1 MEKIYNFFLRIETL
15 NRAAFVMM
23 LSVFFVGQVWGESE
37 SITWSGSSFVGT
49 GGTHVTAGT
58 ATAVDGDTYHAG
70 TLSIKSSRIVTENK
84 NHDSNNYWEDFSGT
98 QTETSTNATTTA
110 RVEFPITVAAGYT
123 LNISSIS
130 YKYETQGGSSGPA
143 VHAFIV
149 QGTTSTWLG
158 YASSANTITYNGLNI
173 DLVAGDAKLVL
184 VLGVASNLNNGRGFK
199 FLNISITGTSAL
211 GKNTVYLDPNISE
224 WEQGNERYAVY
235 CYEDADPSNNT
246 WVDMTA
252 TGSGDCSGVYKADI
266 SLAYD
271 MCIICRMDGSTT
283 ENNWT
288 NRWDQTGDLTVADGM
303 YCTITA
309 SSGGTATCTFNNTPF
324 QVCVTGTWLAFSG
337 ETITLNAT
345 CLGATNFQWYKGG
358 MTEGDKIEGATSAT
372 YTKTSCT
379 IEDGGNYY
387 CKAWRE
393 AGSEKFSGPYGVR
406 VPRLIIQTPG
416 SGSDRKDTAFTRG
429 STSDEAATCE
439 VYLGV
444 AWTYEF
450 AVYDGID
457 YYGNTGT
464 MYSTDCSNWTMFG
477 STWCKI
483 ETTKEGTY
491 TFNLTFSNSTYTP
504 LKMSVV
510 YPPMAQTPGINLY
523 MENTPAMQE
532 RGWNNGSIYYRI
544 GKGKYDKGD
553 SRNWT
558 SVQKMDLVPGTAR
571 YLKTTTPSWATDFW
585 AWHVA
590 NNKGDADTKS
600 AIYRTYSDDGFAI
613 TESSNFSG
621 DKIASDMTIYLNSTS
636 GGYGKD
642 AMNNNCQ
649 FYGYTSTP
657 GMLTHKVTVKKTTHG
672 TIRVE
677 WTDVNGDPQTDE
689 GYSERDIN
697 NLAHTCILTITGVP
711 ESCRYKLKSLKV
723 NSNSFTSGTTF
734 ILTADATI
742 TAEFEEQSFSVNLH
756 INGGTINSGNVTKYT
771 HEKGAILPTD
781 VTKGTESFGG
791 WYGNSSLTGMPVTE
805 ISADECGNKEFW
817 AKWGSPCEFQPIIT
831 KVSPT
836 FTIWDG
842 KLVDAA
848 IANLSCNFDTTGIKY
863 SLKSAT
869 PDINGCSFIYSNNQI
884 HLVGT
889 PAVGNLTVQTVN
901 VTITITND
909 CAPATEVSINQEIQI
924 YPATQKA
931 KVAFIITGKE
941 GGGFDEYTNDD
952 KTACNTLLTYLSGHY
967 DVTCVNGYAT
977 KSPAAIADYYQDY
990 DLLVVTDFLETGK
1003 GYTNAIG
1010 TLIDKKPILSF
1021 EAYVAN
1027 LSNWHIQSN
1036 PTDPSPKVKRMYVL
1050 CNGHAIFKDEGSVD
1064 IVDAKDSVTVLSALS
1079 SAGSAKGLQGF
1090 VINEAPDF
1098 LFIATV
1104 KDAANNRDLVVCC
1117 ERQKVFPARLML
1129 FGVNFYE
1136 MANLS
1141 DAGRIIIRQMMDY
1154 LLLTDEKEVSDCSL
1168 VFDNGND
1175 GAVIDGGDG
1184 KWSNPKNWWPT
1195 YSRVPSQFQPTRII
1209 RPCTVDQE
1217 DAHAGSVKINVGED
1231 HSHNP
1236 YTGKITIAP
1245 TGGLTVAGAINKVK
1259 DTRWATLLE
1268 TDEEDIE
1275 IKSDADHN
1283 GALVFGNK
1291 ETNVR
1296 ATVQYYSRA
1305 FGAPT
1310 TPTWQYMGI
1319 PTQAGQTAI
1328 EMYYAAW
1335 MCRWESSG
1343 SLGGLWQWVANED
1356 VLQPFE
1362 GYCITQAAAKTYTLA
1377 GNLNEPKERTLALDI
1392 RDGDGFAFAANS
1404 WTAPIKISQM
1414 QDDDFTNAEKSIYI
1428 YHTGTYAEWEAKKDE
1443 IINTKTS
1450 GSTVLPGQY
1459 TVIPIHS
1466 SPYIGVDS
1474 VIPAMQGFFV
1484 KTTDTGAKLKL
1495 VYNRVVYDS
1504 KYFKTSTQ
1512 PMRAPSRTMEL
1523 SDAPEVMVLTVVG
1536 DSLGA
1541 DRVHILSRGDFSQS
1555 YEDGWDGRK
1564 VEGDAVA
1571 PKLSVVKDCGEMAVA
1586 AIETPEGQYLSFR
1599 AGEDSIYTFTFDY
1612 EGETIYL
1619 YDRLAD
1625 EAAEIRTGNTY
1636 TFCATNKTAAE
1647 RFLITA
1653 TPPRTPTQ
1661 VETVGAEPRSEKAE
1675 KIIHENKLMILY
1687 HGAVYDAQGA
1697 RVTIG
1702 KEGAR

>member
-1 MEKIYNFFLRIETL
+1 MMKKIYNFFLRIETL

-23 LSVFFVGQVWGESE
+23 LSVFFVGQVWGDTFTIDCTTSSSDELFSVTGNGTKYDYD
-37 SITWSGSSFVGT
+37 SKWTSYNLIKMNQGDVITIVNVNG
-49 GGTHVTAGT
+49 
-58 ATAVDGDTYHAG
+58 ATISKIEAEGVADDN
-70 TLSIKSSRIVTENK
+70 SNK
-84 NHDSNNYWEDFSGT
+84 
-98 QTETSTNATTTA
+98 
-110 RVEFPITVAAGYT
+110 TVN
-123 LNISSIS
+123 LVISD
-130 YKYETQGGSSGPA
+130 
-143 VHAFIV
+143 
-149 QGTTSTWLG
+149 GTTSAQT
-158 YASSANTITYNGLNI
+158 SSGNWNNRKSSSSLTNKEFSNSNVKKLKFGEGQVYTITNMTTSSY
-173 DLVAGDAKLVL
+173 DAGVRF
-184 VLGVASNLNNGRGFK
+184 V
-199 FLNISITGTSAL
+199 ITYTPGAIKTKVCLKPNANWKAQHES
-211 GKNTVYLDPNISE
+211 VDP
-224 WEQGNERYAVY
+224 RFAVY
-235 CYEDADPSNNT
+235 YWKSSDDTDNAWLS
-246 WVDMTA
+246 MTEGC
-252 TGSGDCSGVYKADI
+252 GSVYTASI
-266 SLAYD
+266 PEGYD
-271 MCIICRMDGSTT
+271 KCIFCRMKG
-283 ENNWT
+283 NNLT
-288 NRWDQTGDLTVADGM
+288 NDWSNKINQTGDLTVPTGKAIYYTVPESAGDEGDDT
-303 YCTITA
+303 YWGA
-309 SSGGTATCTFNNTPF
+309 KPF
-324 QVCVTGTWLAFSG
+324 EVCVTGTWLAFSG

-345 CLGATNFQWYKGG
+345 CPGATNFQWYKGG

-869 PDINGCSFIYSNNQI
+869 PAISCCSFIYSNNQI

-889 PAVGNLTVQTVN
+889 PTVGNLTVQTVN

>member
-1 MEKIYNFFLRIETL
+1 MMKKIYNFFLRIETL

-23 LSVFFVGQVWGESE
+23 LSVFFVGQVWGASE
-37 SITWSGSSFVGT
+37 TITWDGKSLIGS
-49 GGTHVTAGT
+49 GGTHVSAGT
-58 ATAVDGDTYHAG
+58 ATAVNGNTYQAG
-70 TLSIKSSRIVTENK
+70 TLSISSNKITTVKK
-84 NHDSNNYWEDFSGT
+84 NHSSHKYWEDFSET

-110 RVEFPITVAAGYT
+110 RVEFPITIASSYE
-123 LNISSIS
+123 LNVSSVS
-130 YKYETQGGSSGPA
+130 FRFDRLNGEGPA
-143 VHAFIV
+143 IHTFLV
-149 QGTTSTWLG
+149 QGSTSTWLG
-158 YASSANTITYNGLNI
+158 YTYSSGSTTTYSGLDI
-173 DLVAGDAKLVL
+173 DLTAGDAKLVI
-184 VLGVASNLNNGRGFK
+184 VLGVRNNLGNERGFQ
-199 FLNISITGTSAL
+199 FSNVVINGTSAI
-211 GKNTVYLDPNISE
+211 GKKTVYLDPNISE
-224 WEQGNERYAVY
+224 WKQGNERYAVY
-235 CYEDADPSNNT
+235 YFEEADPSNKG
-246 WVDMTA
+246 WVDMSA

-271 MCIICRMDGSTT
+271 KCVICRMDGSTT
-283 ENNWT
+283 ENDWL
-288 NRWDQTGDLTVADGM
+288 NRLDQTEDLTIANGV
-303 YCTITA
+303 YCTIT
-309 SSGGTATCTFNNTPF
+309 GTGTKATCTFDNMPF
-324 QVCVTGTWLAFSG
+324 EVCVAGTWLAFSG

-345 CLGATNFQWYKGG
+345 CEGATNFQWYKGG

-416 SGSDRKDTAFTRG
+416 SGSDRQDTAFTRG
-429 STSDEAATCE
+429 STSDEAATCG

-444 AWTYEF
+444 AWKYEF

-457 YYGNTGT
+457 YYGNSGT
-464 MYSTDCSNWTMFG
+464 MYSTDCTNWTMFG

-491 TFNLTFSNSTYTP
+491 HFGITFKNATYTP
-504 LKMSVV
+504 IVASVT
-510 YPPMAQTPGINLY
+510 YPPMVQTPGINLY

-532 RGWNNGSIYYRI
+532 RGWDNDKIYYRI

-571 YLKTTTPSWATDFW
+571 YLKTTTPSWGADFW

-590 NNKGDADTKS
+590 NNKGDAETES
-600 AIYRTYSDDGFAI
+600 AIYRTHSDDGFAI

-621 DKIASDMTIYLNSTS
+621 DEIASDMTIYLNSTS

-649 FYGYTSTP
+649 FYGYTHSN
-657 GMLTHKVTVKKTTHG
+657 GMVTHTVSVKKTTHG

-677 WTDVNGDPQTDE
+677 WIDVNGDSQTDE

-723 NSNSFTSGTTF
+723 NNSGFSSGNTF
-734 ILTADATI
+734 VLTDNAEI

-869 PDINGCSFIYSNNQI
+869 PAINGCNFIYSNNQI

-889 PAVGNLTVQTVN
+889 PAVGNATVQTVN

-909 CAPATEVSINQEIQI
+909 CAPVTEVSINQEIQI

-941 GGGFDEYTNDD
+941 GGGFDEYTETD

-1050 CNGHAIFKDEGSVD
+1050 CSGHAIFKDEGSVD
-1064 IVDAKDSVTVLSALS
+1064 IVDDKDSVTVLSALS
-1079 SAGSAKGLQGF
+1079 TADKAKGLQGF

-1175 GAVIDGGDG
+1175 GTISDGGDG

-1231 HSHNP
+1231 HSHNS
-1236 YTGKITIAP
+1236 YTGKIIIEP

-1275 IKSDADHN
+1275 IRSDKDHN

-1428 YHTGTYAEWEAKKDE
+1428 YHTGTYAQWKTKKDE

-1450 GSTVLPGQY
+1450 STAVFPGQY

-1484 KTTDTGAKLKL
+1484 QTTAAGASLKL

-1512 PMRAPSRTMEL
+1512 PMRSPGRAMEH

-1564 VEGDAVA
+1564 VEGDAIA

-1636 TFCATNKTAAE
+1636 TFRATNKTAAE

-1675 KIIHENKLMILY
+1675 KIIHDNKLMILY